1 MTFSRYNIMCDVI
14 SPYYVMQPF
23 DFGGSYFHCMLVYS
37 KEVCP
42 SYSPFSLNTNC
53 RLCGQNAANHKKYYA
68 YSNYAR
74 IIQKK
79 AIRYVY
85 EKMCKSILKEIKLN
99 INFIDFY
106 VKKERYFYKKYRNWN
121 KQEFYILILQN

>member
-1 MTFSRYNIMCDVI
+1 MCDAI

-23 DFGGSYFHCMLVYS
+23 DFGGRYFHCMLVYS
-37 KEVCP
+37 KDSCP
-42 SYSPFSLNTNC
+42 SYAPYSLYTNC
-53 RLCGQNAANHKKYYA
+53 RLCGHTASQHKKYYA

-85 EKMCKSILKEIKLN
+85 EKMCKTILKEIKLN
-99 INFIDFY
+99 INFTDFY
-106 VKKERYFYKKYRNWN
+106 VKKERYFYKNYRNWN
-121 KQEFYILILQN
+121 KQDMYLLFLKY